1 MLKKSLHGYAI
12 ALVAFLLFLLMCPI
26 FTQAQQ
32 FSRSVTLGSP
42 AAGSLLYSLGSGLAK
57 VVSDTAPFQMTIQP
71 HSGTSTFLPL
81 VDSGEMDFGVN
92 NAVDLALSY
101 RGPSYKIGGRNPFP
115 LTSNVRLVMRG
126 SPLMGSLVVRKDSPL
141 KTIHDVRGKRL
152 TGEYPAHLAVWYTTF
167 ASLANGG
174 LTWNDVKVVPVPAV
188 NEGLDAL
195 IQGRAE
201 VSNHAIGAAKMKEA
215 DATIGARFLSLD
227 CSPLGE
233 ERIKKAI
240 PGYYVV
246 LLKAGSSTGVIEDTC
261 VYAYDLYLI
270 THKAQPDA
278 VVRAALKALWE
289 NIDKLPPL
297 HPSFKEWTRERAVSS
312 EVTIPYHPAAV
323 QSYKELG
330 IWKTG
335 MDQVQQKLLAVKP

>member
-1 MLKKSLHGYAI
+1 MQKKSVLGFLTFLA
-12 ALVAFLLFLLMCPI
+12 VVLLFLLSCLNLS
-26 FTQAQQ
+26 QAQQ
-32 FSRSVTLGSP
+32 LPRYVTLGSP

-57 VVSDTAPFQMTIQP
+57 VVSEAAPYQMTIQP
-71 HSGTSTFLPL
+71 YTGTSTFVPL
-81 VDSGEMDFGVN
+81 IDSGEMDFGIN

-115 LTSNVRLVMRG
+115 LTPNVRLVMRG

-141 KTIHDVRGKRL
+141 KSIHDVKGKRL

-188 NEGLDAL
+188 NEGIDAL
-195 IQGRAE
+195 IQGRAD

-215 DATIGARFLSLD
+215 EAAVGARFLSLD

-246 LLKAGSSTGVIEDTC
+246 LLKAGSSTGVVEDTC

-270 THKAQPDA
+270 THKAQPDG

-297 HPSFKEWTRERAVSS
+297 HPSFKEWTRERAVSP

-335 MDQVQQKLLAVKP
+335 MDQVQQRLLTLKP

>member
-1 MLKKSLHGYAI
+1 MQKKPVLGFLTSLAV
-12 ALVAFLLFLLMCPI
+12 LLLFLLSCPN
-26 FTQAQQ
+26 FSQAQQ
-32 FSRSVTLGSP
+32 LPRYVTLGSP

-57 VVSDTAPFQMTIQP
+57 VVSEAAPYQMTIQP
-71 HSGTSTFLPL
+71 YTGTSTFLPL
-81 VDSGEMDFGVN
+81 VDSGEMDFGIN

-101 RGPSYKIGGRNPFP
+101 RGPNYKIGGRNPFP
-115 LTSNVRLVMRG
+115 LTPNVRLVMRG

-141 KTIHDVRGKRL
+141 KSIHDVKGKRL

-174 LTWNDVKVVPVPAV
+174 LTWSDVKVVPVPAV
-188 NEGLDAL
+188 NEGIDAL

-215 DATIGARFLSLD
+215 DAAVGVRFLSLD

-246 LLKAGSSTGVIEDTC
+246 LLKAGSSTGVIGDTC

-270 THKAQPDA
+270 THKAQPDS
-278 VVRAALKALWE
+278 VVRAALKALWD

-297 HPSFKEWTRERAVSS
+297 HPSFKEWTRERAVSP

-323 QSYKELG
+323 QFYKELG

-335 MDQVQQKLLAVKP
+335 MDQVQQRLLALKP

>member
-1 MLKKSLHGYAI
+1 MLKQSLHGYAM
-12 ALVAFLLFLLMCPI
+12 ALIAFLLFLLTCPI

-32 FSRSVTLGSP
+32 LPRSVTLGSP

-57 VVSDTAPFQMTIQP
+57 VVSEAAPFQMTIQP
-71 HSGTSTFLPL
+71 YSGTSTFLPL
-81 VDSGEMDFGVN
+81 VDSGEMDFGIN

-115 LTSNVRLVMRG
+115 LSSNVRLVMRG

-141 KTIHDVRGKRL
+141 KSIQDVRGKRL

-188 NEGLDAL
+188 NEGIDAL

-215 DATIGARFLSLD
+215 DAAIGARFLSLD

-270 THKAQPDA
+270 THKAQPDG
-278 VVRAALKALWE
+278 VVRATLKALWE
-289 NIDKLPPL
+289 NVDKLPPL
-297 HPSFKEWTRERAVSS
+297 HPSFKQWTRERAVSS

-330 IWKTG
+330 LWKTG

>member
-1 MLKKSLHGYAI
+1 MQKNFLVGFSASLAV
-12 ALVAFLLFLLMCPI
+12 ALLLFLVSLNSSH
-26 FTQAQQ
+26 AQQ
-32 FSRSVTLGSP
+32 FPRSVTLGSP
-42 AAGSLLYSLGSGLAK
+42 AAGSLLYSLGSGIAK
-57 VVSDTAPFQMTIQP
+57 VVSEAAPFQMTIQP
-71 HSGTSTFLPL
+71 YSGTSTFLPL
-81 VDSGEMDFGVN
+81 VDSGEMDFGIN

-115 LTSNVRLVMRG
+115 LTPNVRLVMRG

-141 KTIHDVRGKRL
+141 KSIHDIKGKRL

-188 NEGLDAL
+188 NEGIDAL
-195 IQGRAE
+195 IQGRAD

-215 DATIGARFLSLD
+215 DAAIGARFLSLD

-240 PGYYVV
+240 PGYYVL
-246 LLKAGSSTGVIEDTC
+246 LLKAGSSTGVVEDTC

-270 THKAQPDA
+270 THRAQAEA
-278 VVRAALKALWE
+278 VVRAALKAVWD
-289 NIDKLPPL
+289 NSGKLPTL
-297 HPSFKEWTRERAVSS
+297 HPSFKEWTRERAVSAD
-312 EVTIPYHPAAV
+312 VTIPYHPAAV
-323 QSYKELG
+323 QFYKELG
-330 IWKTG
+330 IWKTE
-335 MDQVQQKLLAVKP
+335 MDQVQQRFLALKP

>member
-1 MLKKSLHGYAI
+1 MLKQSLHRYAI
-12 ALVAFLLFLLMCPI
+12 SLVAFLLFLLMCPI

-32 FSRSVTLGSP
+32 LPRSVTLGSP

-71 HSGTSTFLPL
+71 YSGTSTFLPL

-141 KTIHDVRGKRL
+141 KSIHDVKGKRL

-297 HPSFKEWTRERAVSS
+297 HPSFKQWTRERAVSS
-312 EVTIPYHPAAV
+312 EVTIPYHPAAI

-330 IWKTG
+330 IWKAG